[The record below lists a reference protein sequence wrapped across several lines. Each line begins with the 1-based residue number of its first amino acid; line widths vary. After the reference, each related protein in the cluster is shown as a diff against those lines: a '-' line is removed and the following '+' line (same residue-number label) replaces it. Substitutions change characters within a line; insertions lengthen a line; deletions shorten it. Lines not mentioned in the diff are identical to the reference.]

1 MKNLNLLTLCLTFVI
16 SCGTTESEHKLET
29 TQENKDTFNNNV
41 ESYRSLFVDGFKDED
56 IEKQMS
62 LFADSLKWSP
72 PSYNGN
78 VTLGKNDLKEA
89 ILGYHENFDNITFLE
104 GDGSIF
110 GDNAAYWGG
119 SMYSDGP
126 NGIADGP
133 NGLRIYGRW
142 NSTHSESGAEV
153 NNKWY
158 GLVVFNEDGKIS
170 TFSDWMDV
178 SGMAIQIETHLNNK
192 KIN

>member
-29 TQENKDTFNNNV
+29 TQENKDAFNNNV

-56 IEKQMS
+56 GCP
-62 LFADSLKWSP
+62 DSIDYQTIGDSDGD
-72 PSYNGN
+72 GN

-192 KIN
+192 